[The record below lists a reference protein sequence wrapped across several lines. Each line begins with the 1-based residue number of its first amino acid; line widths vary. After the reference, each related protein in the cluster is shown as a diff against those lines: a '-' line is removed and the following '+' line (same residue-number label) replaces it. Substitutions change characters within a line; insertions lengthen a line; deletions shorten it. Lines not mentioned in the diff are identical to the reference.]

1 MPEKTTD
8 KTERQSTKWETIFA
22 NDMTNKEL
30 ISNIHK
36 QLIQLN
42 IKNHATQI
50 KNGQKTRN
58 RHLFKEDIQ
67 VANKHEKMQIETM
80 RYHFTP
86 VRMDIIKKSTNNKRW
101 RGCGNANWYN
111 HYRKQHGGSSKK

>member
-30 ISNIHK
+30 ISKIHK

-58 RHLFKEDIQ
+58 RHLFKEDTQ
-67 VANKHEKMQIETM
+67 VANKHMK
-80 RYHFTP
+80 RC
-86 VRMDIIKKSTNNKRW
+86 KS
-101 RGCGNANWYN
+101 
-111 HYRKQHGGSSKK
+111 KQ